1 MNSRALYL
9 LRRLWFWLLWPFCLM
24 APASHA
30 ADSFDASTGI
40 LTIPL
45 VVVGN
50 TAYAN
55 VRITV
60 GAVLGIGGGTAA
72 STVDSFNAA
81 TNQLTIPTVTVGS
94 LTYTNVVI
102 TVGSVL
108 SVGPATVMTSAAPIL
123 SLVNPLPDATVGE
136 SYSASVVAAIAPPSR
151 YTYTMD
157 TLANG
162 ALPGGFTLDI
172 NGVLSGRPTATGR
185 TDVQGNQVARSYTF
199 GVCATDT
206 LSRVTTT
213 PCPQTTITVKP
224 APVACTYT
232 YSAWTV
238 CAAGQQARSVLSASP
253 DACVGTPV
261 TTQACTS
268 TPPASACY
276 YCTFDVSCRAF
287 GAGGCWRCST
297 STVVANTCQAPNGS
311 LVFYGSTCVASPELY
326 QICQ

>member
-1 MNSRALYL
+1 MHRFALNLFRRPWAWMACMLCL
-9 LRRLWFWLLWPFCLM
+9 LM
-24 APASHA
+24 PAARA
-30 ADSFDASTGI
+30 ADSFDPATGI

-50 TAYAN
+50 TVYTN

-60 GAVLGIGGGTAA
+60 GVVLGIGGGTAA
-72 STVDSFNAA
+72 STVDSFNGI
-81 TNQLTIPTVTVGS
+81 TNQLTIPSVTVGS
-94 LTYTNVVI
+94 LTYTNVVV

-108 SVGPATVMTSAAPIL
+108 SVGPAAVMSATAPIL
-123 SLVNPLPDATVGE
+123 ALVNPLPDATVSE
-136 SYSASVVAAIAPPSR
+136 SYSVNVVAGIAPPSR

-162 ALPGGFTLDI
+162 ALPGGFSLDI

-232 YSAWTV
+232 YSAWTI
-238 CAAGQQARSVLSASP
+238 CAAGQQARSVLSATP

-261 TTQACTS
+261 TTQPCTA
-268 TPPASACY
+268 TPPTSACY
-276 YCTFDVSCRAF
+276 YCSFDLSCRAF

-297 STVVANTCQAPNGS
+297 STVVSNSCQAPAGA
-311 LVFYGSTCVASPELY
+311 LVYYGSACVADPDLY